1 MASLLEGANTDT
13 QFCVEDADE
22 SDDVGEVSYDEEK
35 GTESTVISV
44 GSGSK
49 KRITLNT
56 HALETKNKVHFF
68 RLLSSIYLKFQALQ
82 AARLLHDLAGAL
94 KGHMRSYLVPSLT
107 VLLSMVTDKHSS
119 DVRSSASLALAK

>member
-68 RLLSSIYLKFQALQ
+68 
-82 AARLLHDLAGAL
+82 
-94 KGHMRSYLVPSLT
+94 PSF
-107 VLLSMVTDKHSS
+107 VVDIS
-119 DVRSSASLALAK
+119 